1 MLEAGRGTSTKSASR
16 GTIQQLVDIYFSSPR
31 RSSQV
36 VAKGN
41 VSRLLT
47 IVRLVHGKEM
57 KDVPIAAL
65 SAKLWSEYQR
75 LRLEQAGLPLDYSRR
90 IAEAHSI
97 NSAIRQAMSLVSRP
111 SQVAYAAHG
120 ITLPSDA
127 STIMQLPEP
136 ILIKPPANDD
146 ALVTAWRQLRDVDR
160 PLWLALGLARFA
172 GMRREEIVNC
182 RGKWIVTHEGVV
194 SVELRDRPED
204 RYQTKTGRPYFA
216 PILDADLA
224 AVLSSIKPEQLVVDP
239 EGVARGYWF
248 ITVPQQWC
256 RPYVSDVQKP
266 LHRLRGLYAVDL
278 RIRTRDAVAAALAGT
293 KAASAAL
300 SIEPAEPFTQCRL
313 TLNRPAVADSGLF
326 FDFFVRLPAA
336 TALVLDETFDIDSAR
351 IGLFRT
357 SADPSPP
364 SKHSPRATPST
375 PLR

>member
-47 IVRLVHGKEM
+47 IVRMVHGKEL
-57 KDVPIAAL
+57 KDMPIAAL

-75 LRLEQAGLPLDYSRR
+75 RCLEQAGLPLDYSRR
-90 IAEAHSI
+90 VTEAHSI

-111 SQVAYAAHG
+111 SQVSYAAHG
-120 ITLPSDA
+120 IILPSDA
-127 STIMQLPEP
+127 STVMQLPEP
-136 ILIKPPANDD
+136 MLIKPPANDE

-172 GMRREEIVNC
+172 GMRRDEIVNC
-182 RGKWIVTHEGVV
+182 RE
-194 SVELRDRPED
+194 
-204 RYQTKTGRPYFA
+204 
-216 PILDADLA
+216 
-224 AVLSSIKPEQLVVDP
+224 
-239 EGVARGYWF
+239 
-248 ITVPQQWC
+248 WC

-300 SIEPAEPFTQCRL
+300 
-313 TLNRPAVADSGLF
+313 GH
-326 FDFFVRLPAA
+326 
-336 TALVLDETFDIDSAR
+336 
-351 IGLFRT
+351 T
-357 SADPSPP
+357 STEMTER
-364 SKHSPRATPST
+364 HY
-375 PLR
+375 LR